1 MKEAQLVDTGAG
13 LRPEGEGWFVLS
25 ARDAHWERSEEFGRY
40 TRWEGDG
47 EARFKEIGINIS
59 VLEPGQPMC
68 MYHGEDAQEDFLVL
82 AGEGM
87 LIIEGEERPLKA
99 WDFVHC
105 PAWANHVIVAT
116 GAGAT
121 RRSRRGRSQRSS
133 GAALPARRGSAE
145 AQRRYRTRD
154 AERRRGICGNVC
166 PGPSPVS
173 RGRPALANRDVA
185 GREPPAPP
193 SVRLVA

>member
-25 ARDAHWERSEEFGRY
+25 ARDAHWERNEEFGRY

-105 PAWANHVIVAT
+105 PAWAKHVIVAT
-116 GAGAT
+116 G
-121 RRSRRGRSQRSS
+121 
-133 GAALPARRGSAE
+133 
-145 AQRRYRTRD
+145 
-154 AERRRGICGNVC
+154 
-166 PGPSPVS
+166 PG
-173 RGRPALANRDVA
+173 
-185 GREPPAPP
+185 
-193 SVRLVA
+193 RLVVLAVGARNDRPGLLYPRDEVALKHNAGTERETPSGDEAYAGTSALVPVRYLEGDLP